1 MSRTDTSRYYS
12 IIFHFFVS
20 DKITGKGEENCLFHL
35 LDFFPRN
42 IFCRL
47 FLTDKLLLD
56 KKPLSPISRQLKRE
70 VLFLQAIKSKLFYPP
85 CLCTKSAGG
94 SSSRPP
100 HAYCT
105 CIPSPL
111 SRSRQTNWFLLLL
124 RYQTASR
131 EFEKRKVFL
140 PSFFCVK
147 YN

>member
-70 VLFLQAIKSKLFYPP
+70 VLFLQAIKSKLFLPAVFMYEIRRWVVVTPP
-85 CLCTKSAGG
+85 ACILYMYSF
-94 SSSRPP
+94 PP
-100 HAYCT
+100 FPVET
-105 CIPSPL
+105 D
-111 SRSRQTNWFLLLL
+111 
-124 RYQTASR
+124 
-131 EFEKRKVFL
+131 
-140 PSFFCVK
+140 
-147 YN
+147 